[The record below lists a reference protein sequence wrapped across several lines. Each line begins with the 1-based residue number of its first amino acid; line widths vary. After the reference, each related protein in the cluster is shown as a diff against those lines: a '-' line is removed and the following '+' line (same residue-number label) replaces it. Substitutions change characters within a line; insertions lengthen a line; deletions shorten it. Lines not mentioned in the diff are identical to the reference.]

1 MPSRTKGKLKAA
13 KSSVKE
19 IQLDQNRPRH
29 ALCGGGGGQQQ
40 QQKSS
45 DENEG
50 LLLLTQANGSK
61 QRNSVGR
68 VLWVNPNISVDRY
81 QPIRSISQQKLSVSE
96 LLKNKSRTRIAWS
109 AYQVS

>member
-19 IQLDQNRPRH
+19 IQLDQNHPRH

-50 LLLLTQANGSK
+50 LLLLTQANKKAERRHCGFPGHIQEAFRTELK
-61 QRNSVGR
+61 QHN
-68 VLWVNPNISVDRY
+68 
-81 QPIRSISQQKLSVSE
+81 E
-96 LLKNKSRTRIAWS
+96 LLEVENWFHGTDRKI
-109 AYQVS
+109 